1 MRMTPADDL
10 AMALDPALFC
20 RVTGIIPDD
29 WQERVLRSTAQ
40 RLLLNCSRQSG
51 KSTVTGVLAMHTAL
65 YHPGSLTLM
74 VSPTQRQSG
83 ELFRKA
89 LAAYRALGRPVPPE
103 SESALQLELENGS
116 RLVALPG
123 QEGTIRSYSGVSL
136 LLIDEAARVKTESYM
151 SVRPMLATSRGRM
164 IALSTPFGTRG
175 WWYDAYRDR
184 ARNGWEYYEVTAEQ
198 CPHIPR
204 EFLAQERKDMGAWWY
219 DQEYACV
226 FRDAQDAVFTQR
238 DIDAMFAEDYEP
250 WDLGPTTNT
259 TTNPTTS

>member
-1 MRMTPADDL
+1 MIPADDL

-20 RVTGIIPDD
+20 RVTGVVPDA
-29 WQERVLRSTAQ
+29 WQARVLRSTAS

-116 RLVALPG
+116 RLIALPG

-136 LLIDEAARVKTESYM
+136 LLIDEAARVKTESFM
-151 SVRPMLATSRGRM
+151 SVRPMLATSRGRLV
-164 IALSTPFGTRG
+164 ALSTPFGTRG
-175 WWYDAYRDR
+175 WWYDAWRSHEP
-184 ARNGWEYYEVTAEQ
+184 WERYEVRADE
-198 CPHIPR
+198 CPHIPP
-204 EFLAQERKDMGAWWY
+204 EFLAQERRDMGAWWY

-226 FRDAQDAVFTQR
+226 FRDAQDAVFRQE
-238 DIDAMFAEDYEP
+238 DIDRMFSEDYEP
-250 WDLGPTTNT
+250 WDLNI
-259 TTNPTTS
+259 